1 VASKGRMKKR
11 SVQPPEARD
20 GWRTRRAFAGTPA
33 VVCVVVALGALAVLV
48 ASSSV
53 KVSEAGR
60 AFRRSAWGGV
70 ERLSPGRHIV
80 LPFLQRLD
88 IIPPGPLK
96 AGGTVAFRS
105 REGIDLEVPYEVTA
119 EIADDNLLRVLD
131 SAPGGPG
138 DVMRDAAARA
148 LSAWGAEASGETI
161 VLLQGAEQADI
172 AVRTRLEGMGFDAVR
187 LRYDRVR
194 GPSDVIASITSRA
207 LRDRLNDT
215 GTRIALIGLD
225 GADWQ
230 IIDPL
235 IARGQLPN
243 LARLKARGAWGNLRT
258 MTPTLS
264 PLLWTT
270 VATGKTPEQ
279 HGIIDFLVRDP
290 QTGRSVPVSSRFRKA
305 KALWNML
312 SDAGRTS
319 AFIAWWATWPA
330 EAIDGTMVS
339 DRVAYSLF
347 GFEAGENGLAGATYP
362 EKYLQEIRPKLTSD
376 AAVTLAEVRRFA
388 DVSPEEFRALREQI
402 RDNPKIAYRQPVN
415 HLTKILASA
424 RSYQAIALDILER
437 GQPQVFSIYYQ
448 GIDEVCHRF
457 AHDMPPKMEMVSD
470 DDYAKYKDVVFAY
483 YRYQD
488 ALLGELLGR
497 LTPGTTVILLSDHGF
512 ENGSSRPRKDP
523 PYIEGKP
530 GLWHRK
536 YGIIL
541 LAGPGIRPGPLDT
554 HTLLDVAPTVLFL
567 AGLPKAED
575 MPGEVIREAIDP
587 RFAARFPVQTIASY
601 EQVGRPLEEVRLVPG
616 AVAAVDEEMLE
627 KLRSLGYIGAAA
639 TGPEGGAPAGQTTGS
654 TGAGVP
660 GVPGPVGRG
669 PGGAGA
675 GETLLTGF
683 LNEAGVYL
691 EKKEYA
697 RAETTV
703 VRALKE
709 QPDYLPALMLAAK
722 IAAAQKKYGAAIDY
736 ARKAI
741 AHDPEEDPA
750 VYVELGRIYADSG
763 RVEEG
768 VAFFNA
774 LLQQH
779 PAMAELHGALG
790 SLLLQQKRTQSAEA
804 ELLEALRINPA
815 LTDPLT
821 QLHTIYH
828 GTDRVL
834 TLEPIV
840 RRGLAI
846 NDKSVVHLNWLG
858 LIEEWKKHPSEAE
871 AAYRK
876 AMEFDPDYP
885 ATMANLGALYGRTG
899 RLQQAVEI
907 LARAVAKDPDNLEAW
922 VNLGAAQGRMGR
934 SKDAVVSLETAR
946 RKGVRSTTLFNA
958 LALAYLQDRQR
969 DQALEYLRQ
978 SLAID
983 PNQKDAQDLLEA
995 VTKSS

>member
-1 VASKGRMKKR
+1 MASRGKSKKGPA
-11 SVQPPEARD
+11 PPPQTRD
-20 GWRTRRAFAGTPA
+20 GRRQRRPRWGIAAVAAF
-33 VVCVVVALGALAVLV
+33 VLV
-48 ASSSV
+48 GLALLVPWCSV
-53 KVSEAGR
+53 KVGEADR
-60 AFRRSAWGGV
+60 VFRRNAWGGV
-70 ERLSPGRHIV
+70 ERLGPGRHIV
-80 LPFLQRLD
+80 LPLLQRLAAF
-88 IIPPGPLK
+88 PTGPLK
-96 AGGTVAFRS
+96 AGGSVALRS
-105 REGIDLEVPYEVTA
+105 REGVNFEIPFDVAA
-119 EIADDNLLRVLD
+119 EIADDNLMRLLGD
-131 SAPGGPG
+131 AAGGPG
-138 DVMRDAAARA
+138 DVMRAAAAQA
-148 LSAWGAEASGETI
+148 LSAWGADASGETI
-161 VLLQGAEQADI
+161 VLLQGADAAER
-172 AVRTRLEGMGFDAVR
+172 AVRTGLESFGFDAVG
-187 LRYDRVR
+187 LRPGRVR
-194 GPSDVIASITSRA
+194 GPADVIASITSRA

-215 GTRIALIGLD
+215 RTRIALIGLD

-230 IIDPL
+230 IVDPL
-235 IARGQLPN
+235 IAKGQLPT
-243 LARLKARGAWGNLRT
+243 LARLKARGAWGNMRT

-279 HGIIDFLVRDP
+279 HGIVDFLVHDP
-290 QTGRSVPVSSRFRKA
+290 QTGRNLPVSSRSRKT
-305 KALWNML
+305 KALWNMF
-312 SDAGRTS
+312 SDAGMTS
-319 AFIAWWATWPA
+319 VFIAWWGTWPA
-330 EAIDGTMVS
+330 EAVDGTMVT

-347 GFEAGENGLAGATYP
+347 GYEAGERDLVAATYP
-362 EKYLQEIRPKLTSD
+362 EEYLRQIRPKLTSD

-388 DVSPEEFRALREQI
+388 DVTPGEFRQMRDQI
-402 RDNPKIAYRQPVN
+402 RDNPQIAYRQPVN

-424 RSYQAIALDILER
+424 RSYQAIALDILAR
-437 GQPQVFSIYYQ
+437 GQPRVYSIYYQ

-457 AHDMPPKMEMVSD
+457 AHDMPPQMTMVSD
-470 DDYAKYKDVVFAY
+470 EDYAKYRDVVFAY

-497 LTPGTTVILLSDHGF
+497 LSPDTTVVLLSDHGF
-512 ENGSSRPRKDP
+512 ENGSSRPKKDP

-536 YGIIL
+536 YGILL

-554 HTLLDVAPTVLFL
+554 HGLLDVAPTVLYL

-575 MPGEVIREAIDP
+575 MPGQVIREAIDP

-601 EQVGRPLEEVRLVPG
+601 EQVGRPLEDVRIAP
-616 AVAAVDEEMLE
+616 AAAAEIDQEMLE
-627 KLRSLGYIGAAA
+627 KLRSLGYIGAEALA
-639 TGPEGGAPAGQTTGS
+639 SGPAPSDTAGGAP
-654 TGAGVP
+654 
-660 GVPGPVGRG
+660 G
-669 PGGAGA
+669 PGGAAGA
-675 GETLLTGF
+675 GDTLLTGY

-697 RAETTV
+697 SAEATV
-703 VRALKE
+703 ARALKG
-709 QPDYLPALMLAAK
+709 QPDYLPGLMLAAK

-741 AHDPEEDPA
+741 ASDPEEDPA

-763 RVEEG
+763 RADEG
-768 VAFFNA
+768 LAFFND
-774 LLQQH
+774 LLRSH

-790 SLLLQQKRTQSAEA
+790 SLLLEQGKTQAAEA

-821 QLHTIYH
+821 QLHTIYN

-840 RRGLAI
+840 RRGLTI
-846 NDKSVVHLNWLG
+846 NEKSVVHLNWLG
-858 LIEEWKKHPSEAE
+858 LIEEWKKHPAEAE
-871 AAYRK
+871 ATYQK
-876 AMEFDPDYP
+876 AMQYDPDYP

-899 RLQQAVEI
+899 RLQQAVDI
-907 LARAVAKDPDNLEAW
+907 LSRAVAKDPDNLEAW

-946 RKGVRSTTLFNA
+946 RKGVRTTTLFNA

-969 DQALEYLRQ
+969 DKALEYLRQ

-983 PNQKDAQDLLEA
+983 PNQQDARELMA
-995 VTKSS
+995 VVSKSS